1 MSTRTPT
8 RQRVRAVGAAATL
21 ALAFG
26 AAAIPATSAP
36 AADVGAD
43 QLLAHYPLNETSGTT
58 VTDAS
63 GNGRHA
69 EVVSNGA
76 GTATWQS
83 GRGLH
88 LPGGSRNP
96 GTLPAVK
103 LPDSLLADLDDVTIA
118 FDVRA
123 TGTAPGAPI
132 YTFGM
137 NSENGGRL
145 TGAPGNDNAIFARHE
160 AVLAGPDGTTA
171 SVGGPLGLARN
182 AWTHVA
188 VTIEG
193 GDATTP
199 GTMRLYEDGV
209 LVGTTDSVTLRPGDI
224 TAPSAFIGR
233 SNIDTG
239 RPAQFSGTI
248 KDFRVYSAALADA
261 QVAALANEL
270 APGNLAEMLAS
281 VTLPD
286 TSALT
291 ENITLPSFPG
301 LTWTSSDPSVI
312 TDTGRVYRPAPDQPD
327 ATATL
332 TATVTHRGLTESK
345 DFEVTVL
352 KRVAFSEEEL
362 NEGLVHHFR
371 LDETEGTVLANTGS
385 AGSAAN
391 AELVNPDKATLTGE
405 GVRFNPDSYEDS
417 LEGGYVRLPNNLTA
431 GMTSLTV
438 DYEVWVDPANVGH
451 HQMFSFGSKAGT
463 CEAGSSQGSI
473 FASNTAANR
482 PGARFRVAVGNQTLQ
497 QNNNNSRIREGAST
511 VELLGLPPA

>member
-1 MSTRTPT
+1 
-8 RQRVRAVGAAATL
+8 
-21 ALAFG
+21 
-26 AAAIPATSAP
+26 
-36 AADVGAD
+36 
-43 QLLAHYPLNETSGTT
+43 
-58 VTDAS
+58 
-63 GNGRHA
+63 
-69 EVVSNGA
+69 
-76 GTATWQS
+76 
-83 GRGLH
+83 
-88 LPGGSRNP
+88 
-96 GTLPAVK
+96 
-103 LPDSLLADLDDVTIA
+103 
-118 FDVRA
+118 
-123 TGTAPGAPI
+123 
-132 YTFGM
+132 
-137 NSENGGRL
+137 
-145 TGAPGNDNAIFARHE
+145 
-160 AVLAGPDGTTA
+160 
-171 SVGGPLGLARN
+171 
-182 AWTHVA
+182 
-188 VTIEG
+188 
-193 GDATTP
+193 
-199 GTMRLYEDGV
+199 
-209 LVGTTDSVTLRPGDI
+209 
-224 TAPSAFIGR
+224 
-233 SNIDTG
+233 
-239 RPAQFSGTI
+239 

-327 ATATL
+327 GTATL

-438 DYEVWVDPANVGH
+438 DYEVWVDPANVGTTRCGASAARPARATPTRASRARSTPRTPPH
-451 HQMFSFGSKAGT
+451 VPVSGS
-463 CEAGSSQGSI
+463 GSPSATRTSCR
-473 FASNTAANR
+473 TAA
-482 PGARFRVAVGNQTLQ
+482 AC
-497 QNNNNSRIREGAST
+497 SR
-511 VELLGLPPA
+511 

>member
-1 MSTRTPT
+1 
-8 RQRVRAVGAAATL
+8 
-21 ALAFG
+21 
-26 AAAIPATSAP
+26 
-36 AADVGAD
+36 
-43 QLLAHYPLNETSGTT
+43 
-58 VTDAS
+58 
-63 GNGRHA
+63 
-69 EVVSNGA
+69 
-76 GTATWQS
+76 
-83 GRGLH
+83 
-88 LPGGSRNP
+88 
-96 GTLPAVK
+96 
-103 LPDSLLADLDDVTIA
+103 
-118 FDVRA
+118 
-123 TGTAPGAPI
+123 
-132 YTFGM
+132 
-137 NSENGGRL
+137 
-145 TGAPGNDNAIFARHE
+145 
-160 AVLAGPDGTTA
+160 
-171 SVGGPLGLARN
+171 
-182 AWTHVA
+182 
-188 VTIEG
+188 
-193 GDATTP
+193 
-199 GTMRLYEDGV
+199 
-209 LVGTTDSVTLRPGDI
+209 
-224 TAPSAFIGR
+224 
-233 SNIDTG
+233 
-239 RPAQFSGTI
+239 
-248 KDFRVYSAALADA
+248 AALADA

-327 ATATL
+327 GTATL

-438 DYEVWVDPANVGH
+438 DYEVWVDPANVGN
-451 HQMFSFGSKAGT
+451 HQMWSFGSKAGT
-463 CEAGSSQGSI
+463 CDADSGLQGSI
-473 FASNTAANR
+473 YASNTAPR
-482 PGARFRVAVGNQTLQ
+482 PGERFRVAAGNQNLM
-497 QNNNNSRIREGAST
+497 QNGGRLLEGAWKHVTYTQTPNANGTTWTGT
-511 VELLGLPPA
+511 VYVDGVRYAEATNLTTPPSVHA